1 MQQRFS
7 TEDVSAAERIEFW
20 RDAVCDSYVLLDC
33 ETATPGQF
41 SGSIELTRR
50 EKLSTSYV
58 TGSNQIVT
66 RRRRDIARSEEET
79 FLVSL
84 QLTENGAVEQDG
96 RLALLKQ
103 GDIVVYSSVRQYQL
117 RLPNGFSQLVVQ
129 VPRNVLLSQLPNAD
143 RLTGVTLSSSTPCG
157 ALVAEMLVKLV
168 NALSDMPAMAQIR
181 AQHTIIDLLVTGLAS
196 LAPASYELNAPNQQ
210 TLLRTNSFIESKLS
224 DPGLD
229 RNMVAAWVGL
239 SLRRLNEIYQKEGTS
254 ISRAIRESRLER
266 IAQDLVDPRM
276 QKHSISQIA
285 FAWGMNNFQSFSRV
299 FRKRYGQSPSD
310 YRKNAGIGDLSGGS
324 NRL

>member
-1 MQQRFS
+1 MEQRFS
-7 TEDVSAAERIEFW
+7 TEDVSSAERVEFW
-20 RDAVCDSYVLLDC
+20 RDAVCESYVHLGC
-33 ETATPGQF
+33 ETMTPGQF

-58 TGSNQIVT
+58 SGSNQIVS
-66 RRRRDIARSEEET
+66 RRPRDIARSDEET
-79 FLVSL
+79 FLVSM
-84 QLTENGAVEQDG
+84 QLSTDGTVQQDG

-103 GDIVVYSSVRQYQL
+103 RDLVLYSSVKQYQL

-129 VPRNVLLSQLPNAD
+129 VPRNALLSHLPNAD

-168 NALSDMPAMAQIR
+168 NALSDMPEMAQIG

-196 LAPASYELNAPNQQ
+196 LAPASYELSAPNQQ
-210 TLLRTNSFIESKLS
+210 ILLRTNSFIERNLS

-229 RNMVAAWVGL
+229 RNMVAAWGGL
-239 SLRRLNEIYQKEGTS
+239 SLRRLNEIYQMEGTS

-266 IAQDLVDPRM
+266 IAQELVDPRM
-276 QKHSISQIA
+276 QKHSVSQIA
-285 FAWGMNNFQSFSRV
+285 FSWGMNNFQSFSRV
-299 FRKRYGQSPSD
+299 FKKRYGQSPTD
-310 YRKNAGIGDLSGGS
+310 YRKSACLDQLSGGD
-324 NRL
+324 NRQ